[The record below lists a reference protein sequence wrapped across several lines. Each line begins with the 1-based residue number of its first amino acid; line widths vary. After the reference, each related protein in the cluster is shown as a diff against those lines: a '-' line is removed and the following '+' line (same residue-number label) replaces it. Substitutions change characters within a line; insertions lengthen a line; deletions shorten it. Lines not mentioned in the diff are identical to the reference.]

1 MAAVRARRLPDDLWQ
16 AICIANPNLW
26 RNSCNALVYPSNDD
40 LEYTYGDIGMSNTN
54 SVDVLTQ
61 RGLKLGHLRLLAALG
76 ETRQIGLAAG
86 RVGVSQPAASRLLA
100 EVEQI
105 VGSPVHLRTG
115 RGITLTAVGEALAIR
130 AQRVQME
137 LRDAARDMAEIVAGG
152 AGHVRIGA
160 VTGPALDRV
169 LPALRTVRLAQP
181 QVTVEVIVATSDIL
195 CQQLLSGRI
204 DFAIGRLPDG
214 PERHL
219 LDIVPIAAEPVT
231 LVVRRGHPLDRG
243 RAIAVI
249 DLLTYDWIMPGPE
262 SILCRAVLARLSDHK
277 MPHPPQR
284 LATASF
290 LLTLALLQQSNA
302 IAPLARAVADT
313 FASAPDAAYMQL
325 PIDLGI
331 EVPPFGLLTRSNMV
345 LTPVAQRL
353 AELILAMDTSLRV

>member
-1 MAAVRARRLPDDLWQ
+1 MSDLNRA
-16 AICIANPNLW
+16 
-26 RNSCNALVYPSNDD
+26 
-40 LEYTYGDIGMSNTN
+40 
-54 SVDVLTQ
+54 DVLLQ
-61 RGLKLGHLRLLAALG
+61 RGLKITHLRLLAALADTG
-76 ETRQIGLAAG
+76 QIGSAAIQI
-86 RVGVSQPAASRLLA
+86 GVTQPAASRLLA
-100 EVEQI
+100 EVEGI
-105 VGSPVHLRTG
+105 VGSPVHTRSG
-115 RGITLTAVGEALAIR
+115 RGVVLTAAGAALAAR
-130 AQRVQME
+130 ARRVQME
-137 LRDAARDMAEIVAGG
+137 LRDAAREMAEIVAGG

-169 LPALRTVRLAQP
+169 LPTLRTVRLAQP
-181 QVTVEVIVATSDIL
+181 QVTAEVIVATSDIL

-219 LDIVPIAAEPVT
+219 LQISLIAAEPVS

-243 RAIAVI
+243 RPIAKL
-249 DLLTYDWIMPGPE
+249 DLLTYDWVMPGPE
-262 SILCRAVLARLSDHK
+262 SILCKAVLARLSDLG
-277 MPHPPQR
+277 MSHPPQR

-313 FASAPDAAYMQL
+313 FAHSPEAAYMQL

-331 EVPPFGLLTRSNMV
+331 EVPPFGLVTRRNMV

-353 AELILAMDTSLRV
+353 VELILTADQSGRL

>member
-1 MAAVRARRLPDDLWQ
+1 MPNH
-16 AICIANPNLW
+16 IC
-26 RNSCNALVYPSNDD
+26 V
-40 LEYTYGDIGMSNTN
+40 DI
-54 SVDVLTQ
+54 LTQ

-86 RVGVSQPAASRLLA
+86 KIGVSQPAASRLLA

-105 VGSPVHLRTG
+105 VGSPVHQRTG
-115 RGITLTAVGEALAIR
+115 RGITLTAVGDALAIR

-152 AGHVRIGA
+152 VGHVRIGA

-169 LPALRTVRLAQP
+169 LPALRTARLAQP
-181 QVTVEVIVATSDIL
+181 QVTVEVVVATSDIL
-195 CQQLLSGRI
+195 CQQLVSGRI
-204 DFAIGRLPDG
+204 DFALGRMPEG

-219 LDIVPIAAEPVT
+219 LSILPIAAEPVA
-231 LVVRRGHPLDRG
+231 LVVRRGHPLDREKVFE
-243 RAIAVI
+243 AM

-262 SILCRAVLARLSDHK
+262 SILCRAVLARLSEHR

-302 IAPLARAVADT
+302 IAPLSRAVADT
-313 FASAPDAAYMQL
+313 FAGAPDAAYMQL

-331 EVPPFGLLTRSNMV
+331 EVPPFGLLTRKNMV
-345 LTPVAQRL
+345 LTPVAQGLVDR
-353 AELILAMDTSLRV
+353 ILATDASLRA

>member
-1 MAAVRARRLPDDLWQ
+1 MSELNRA
-16 AICIANPNLW
+16 
-26 RNSCNALVYPSNDD
+26 
-40 LEYTYGDIGMSNTN
+40 
-54 SVDVLTQ
+54 DVLLQ

-76 ETRQIGLAAG
+76 ETRQISSAADKI
-86 RVGVSQPAASRLLA
+86 GVAQPAASRLLA
-100 EVEQI
+100 EVERI
-105 VGSPVHLRTG
+105 IGGPVHVRTG
-115 RGITLTAVGEALAIR
+115 RGITLTPVGEALAIR

-137 LRDAARDMAEIVAGG
+137 LRDAAREMAEIAAGG

-195 CQQLLSGRI
+195 CQQLLTGRV
-204 DFAIGRLPDG
+204 DFAIGRMPEG

-219 LDIVPIAAEPVT
+219 LQIVPIAAEPVS

-243 RAIAVI
+243 RPIAAM
-249 DLLTYDWIMPGPE
+249 DLLTYDWVMPGPE
-262 SILCRAVLARLSDHK
+262 SILCRAVLARLSAHG
-277 MPHPPQR
+277 MAHPPQR

-313 FASAPDAAYMQL
+313 FASAADAAFVQL

-331 EVPPFGLLTRSNMV
+331 EVPPFGLLTRQNMV

-353 AELILAMDTSLRV
+353 VELILAADPAGRS

>member
-1 MAAVRARRLPDDLWQ
+1 MSDLNRAD
-16 AICIANPNLW
+16 
-26 RNSCNALVYPSNDD
+26 AL
-40 LEYTYGDIGMSNTN
+40 L
-54 SVDVLTQ
+54 Q
-61 RGLKLGHLRLLAALG
+61 RGLKITHLRLLAALADTG
-76 ETRQIGLAAG
+76 QIGSAA
-86 RVGVSQPAASRLLA
+86 VQIGVTQPAASRLLA
-100 EVEQI
+100 EVEGI
-105 VGSPVHLRTG
+105 IGSPVHTRSG
-115 RGITLTAVGEALAIR
+115 RGIVLTAVGAALAAR
-130 AQRVQME
+130 ARRVQME
-137 LRDAARDMAEIVAGG
+137 LRDAAREMAEIAAGG

-169 LPALRTVRLAQP
+169 LPTLRTVRLAQP
-181 QVTVEVIVATSDIL
+181 QVTAEVIVATSDIL

-204 DFAIGRLPDG
+204 DFAIGRLPEG

-219 LDIVPIAAEPVT
+219 LQIIPIAAEPVS

-243 RAIAVI
+243 RAIEKL
-249 DLLTYDWIMPGPE
+249 DLLTYDWVMPGPE
-262 SILCRAVLARLSDHK
+262 SILCRAVLARLSDHR

-313 FASAPDAAYMQL
+313 FAHGPEAAYIQL

-331 EVPPFGLLTRSNMV
+331 EVPPFGLMTRKNMV

-353 AELILAMDTSLRV
+353 VELILAADQPLRL

>member
-1 MAAVRARRLPDDLWQ
+1 MSDVSGTD
-16 AICIANPNLW
+16 
-26 RNSCNALVYPSNDD
+26 ALA
-40 LEYTYGDIGMSNTN
+40 
-54 SVDVLTQ
+54 Q
-61 RGLKLGHLRLLAALG
+61 RGLKLVHLRLLAALG
-76 ETRQIGLAAG
+76 ETRQIGLAAS

-105 VGSPVHLRTG
+105 VRGPVHLRTG
-115 RGITLTAVGEALAIR
+115 RGITLTAVGEAMAIR

-137 LRDAARDMAEIVAGG
+137 LRDAARDMAEIAAGG

-204 DFAIGRLPDG
+204 DFAVGRLPEG
-214 PERHL
+214 PERNL
-219 LDIVPIAAEPVT
+219 LGIVPIAAEPVS

-243 RAIAVI
+243 RPFEAI

-262 SILCRAVLARLSDHK
+262 SVLCRAVLARLSVHR

-313 FASAPDAAYMQL
+313 FATAPDAAFIKL

-331 EVPPFGLLTRSNMV
+331 EVPPFGLLTRTNMV

-353 AELILAMDTSLRV
+353 AELILAMDTSARP

>member
-1 MAAVRARRLPDDLWQ
+1 MSDISGAD
-16 AICIANPNLW
+16 
-26 RNSCNALVYPSNDD
+26 ALA
-40 LEYTYGDIGMSNTN
+40 
-54 SVDVLTQ
+54 Q
-61 RGLKLGHLRLLAALG
+61 RGLKLVHLRLLAALG
-76 ETRQIGLAAG
+76 ETRQIGLAAS
-86 RVGVSQPAASRLLA
+86 RVGVSQSAASRLLA

-105 VGSPVHLRTG
+105 VGGPVHLRTG
-115 RGITLTAVGEALAIR
+115 RGITLTAVGEAMAIR

-137 LRDAARDMAEIVAGG
+137 LRDAARDMAEIAAGG

-204 DFAIGRLPDG
+204 DFAIGRLPEG
-214 PERHL
+214 PERNL
-219 LDIVPIAAEPVT
+219 LGIVPIAAEPVS

-243 RAIAVI
+243 RPFEAI

-262 SILCRAVLARLSDHK
+262 SVLCRAVLARLSEHR

-313 FASAPDAAYMQL
+313 FATAPDAAFIKL

-331 EVPPFGLLTRSNMV
+331 EVPPFGLLTRTNMV

-353 AELILAMDTSLRV
+353 AELILAMDTSKRA

>member
-1 MAAVRARRLPDDLWQ
+1 
-16 AICIANPNLW
+16 
-26 RNSCNALVYPSNDD
+26 
-40 LEYTYGDIGMSNTN
+40 MSDA
-54 SVDVLTQ
+54 SRDDVLLH
-61 RGLKLGHLRLLAALG
+61 RGLKISHLRLLAALG
-76 ETRQIGLAAG
+76 ETGQIGQAAG
-86 RVGVSQPAASRLLA
+86 RIGVTQPAASRLLA
-100 EVEQI
+100 EVEGI
-105 VGSPVHLRTG
+105 VGSPVHTRSG

-169 LPALRTVRLAQP
+169 LPSLRTVRLAQP

-204 DFAIGRLPDG
+204 DFAIGRLPEG
-214 PERHL
+214 SERHL
-219 LDIVPIAAEPVT
+219 LQIIPIAAEPVS

-243 RAIAVI
+243 RPIEKM
-249 DLLTYDWIMPGPE
+249 DLLTYDWVMPGPE
-262 SILCRAVLARLSDHK
+262 SILCRAVLARLSEHG
-277 MPHPPQR
+277 MTHPPQR

-313 FASAPDAAYMQL
+313 FARALDAAYIQL

-331 EVPPFGLLTRSNMV
+331 EVPPFGLMTRKNMV

-353 AELILAMDTSLRV
+353 VELILAADQPLRA

>member
-1 MAAVRARRLPDDLWQ
+1 MSDISGAD
-16 AICIANPNLW
+16 
-26 RNSCNALVYPSNDD
+26 ALA
-40 LEYTYGDIGMSNTN
+40 
-54 SVDVLTQ
+54 Q
-61 RGLKLGHLRLLAALG
+61 RGLKLVHLRLLAALG
-76 ETRQIGLAAG
+76 ETRQIGLAAS
-86 RVGVSQPAASRLLA
+86 RVGVSQSAASRLLA

-105 VGSPVHLRTG
+105 VGGPVHLRTG
-115 RGITLTAVGEALAIR
+115 RGITLTAVGEAMAIR

-137 LRDAARDMAEIVAGG
+137 LRDAARDMAEIAAGG

-204 DFAIGRLPDG
+204 DFAIGRLPEG
-214 PERHL
+214 PERNL
-219 LDIVPIAAEPVT
+219 LGIVPIAAEPVS

-243 RAIAVI
+243 RPFEAI

-262 SILCRAVLARLSDHK
+262 SVLCRAVLARLSEHR

-313 FASAPDAAYMQL
+313 FATAPDAAFIKL

-331 EVPPFGLLTRSNMV
+331 EVPPFGLLTRTNMV

-353 AELILAMDTSLRV
+353 AELILAMDTSTRA

>member
-1 MAAVRARRLPDDLWQ
+1 MSDVSGTD
-16 AICIANPNLW
+16 
-26 RNSCNALVYPSNDD
+26 ALA
-40 LEYTYGDIGMSNTN
+40 
-54 SVDVLTQ
+54 Q
-61 RGLKLGHLRLLAALG
+61 RGLKLVHLRLLAALG
-76 ETRQIGLAAG
+76 ETRQIGLAAS

-105 VGSPVHLRTG
+105 VGGPVHLRTG

-137 LRDAARDMAEIVAGG
+137 LRDAARDMAEIAAGG

-204 DFAIGRLPDG
+204 DFAIGRLPEG
-214 PERHL
+214 PERNL
-219 LDIVPIAAEPVT
+219 LGIVPIAAEPVS
-231 LVVRRGHPLDRG
+231 LVVRRDHPLDRG
-243 RAIAVI
+243 RPFEAI

-262 SILCRAVLARLSDHK
+262 SVLCRAVLARLSVHR

-313 FASAPDAAYMQL
+313 FATAPDAAFIKL

-331 EVPPFGLLTRSNMV
+331 EVPPFGLLTRTNMV

-353 AELILAMDTSLRV
+353 AELILAMDTSARP

>member
-1 MAAVRARRLPDDLWQ
+1 M
-16 AICIANPNLW
+16 PNRHGVHSL
-26 RNSCNALVYPSNDD
+26 AL
-40 LEYTYGDIGMSNTN
+40 
-54 SVDVLTQ
+54 

-76 ETRQIGLAAG
+76 ETRQIGLAANK
-86 RVGVSQPAASRLLA
+86 VGVSQPAASRLLA

-105 VGSPVHLRTG
+105 VSSPVHLRIG
-115 RGITLTAVGEALAIR
+115 RGITLTAVGEALAVR

-137 LRDAARDMAEIVAGG
+137 LHDAAREMAEIVAGG

-169 LPALRTVRLAQP
+169 LPVLRTVRLSQP

-195 CQQLLSGRI
+195 CLQLLSGRI
-204 DFAIGRLPDG
+204 DFAIGRIAEG
-214 PERHL
+214 PERNL
-219 LDIVPIAAEPVT
+219 LEILPIAAEPVA
-231 LVVRRGHPLDRG
+231 LVVRRGHPLDRDRPFG
-243 RAIAVI
+243 AI

-262 SILCRAVLARLSDHK
+262 SILCRAVLARLSEHK

-313 FASAPDAAYMQL
+313 FASAPDAAYIQL

-331 EVPPFGLLTRSNMV
+331 EVPPFGLLTRKNMV
-345 LTPVAQRL
+345 LTPVAERL
-353 AELILAMDTSLRV
+353 VELILAMDTTPLAIG

>member
-1 MAAVRARRLPDDLWQ
+1 
-16 AICIANPNLW
+16 
-26 RNSCNALVYPSNDD
+26 
-40 LEYTYGDIGMSNTN
+40 MSNLNRT
-54 SVDVLTQ
+54 DVLLQ

-76 ETRQIGLAAG
+76 ETRQISLAADKI
-86 RVGVSQPAASRLLA
+86 GVAQPAASRLLA

-105 VGSPVHLRTG
+105 IGSPVHMRTG
-115 RGITLTAVGEALAIR
+115 RGITLTPVGEALAIR

-137 LRDAARDMAEIVAGG
+137 LRDAAREMAEIAAGG

-195 CQQLLSGRI
+195 CQQLLTGRV
-204 DFAIGRLPDG
+204 DFAIGRMPEG
-214 PERHL
+214 QERHL
-219 LDIVPIAAEPVT
+219 LRIVPIAAEPVS

-243 RAIAVI
+243 RPIAAM
-249 DLLTYDWIMPGPE
+249 DLLTYDWVMPGPE
-262 SILCRAVLARLSDHK
+262 SILCRAVLARLSEHG

-284 LATASF
+284 LATVSF

-302 IAPLARAVADT
+302 IAPMARAVADT
-313 FASAPDAAYMQL
+313 FASAEDAAFVRL

-331 EVPPFGLLTRSNMV
+331 EVPPFGLLTRQNMV

-353 AELILAMDTSLRV
+353 VELILATDPAGRG

>member
-1 MAAVRARRLPDDLWQ
+1 
-16 AICIANPNLW
+16 
-26 RNSCNALVYPSNDD
+26 
-40 LEYTYGDIGMSNTN
+40 MSDA
-54 SVDVLTQ
+54 SRDDVLLH
-61 RGLKLGHLRLLAALG
+61 RGLKISHLRLLAALG
-76 ETRQIGLAAG
+76 ETGQIGQAAV
-86 RVGVSQPAASRLLA
+86 RIGVTQPAASRLLA
-100 EVEQI
+100 EVEGI
-105 VGSPVHLRTG
+105 VGSPVHTRSG

-169 LPALRTVRLAQP
+169 LPSLRTVRLAQP

-204 DFAIGRLPDG
+204 DFAIGRLPEG
-214 PERHL
+214 SERHL
-219 LDIVPIAAEPVT
+219 LQIIPIAAEPVS

-243 RAIAVI
+243 RPIEKM
-249 DLLTYDWIMPGPE
+249 DLLTYDWVMPGPE
-262 SILCRAVLARLSDHK
+262 SILCRAVLARLSEHG
-277 MPHPPQR
+277 MTHPPQR

-313 FASAPDAAYMQL
+313 FARALDAAYIQL

-331 EVPPFGLLTRSNMV
+331 EVPPFGLMTRKNMV

-353 AELILAMDTSLRV
+353 VELILAADQPLRA

>member
-1 MAAVRARRLPDDLWQ
+1 MHG
-16 AICIANPNLW
+16 
-26 RNSCNALVYPSNDD
+26 
-40 LEYTYGDIGMSNTN
+40 EFGMSNQDKA
-54 SVDVLTQ
+54 DVLSQ

-76 ETRQIGLAAG
+76 ETRQLGLAAA
-86 RVGVSQPAASRLLA
+86 RMGVAQPAASRLLA

-137 LRDAARDMAEIVAGG
+137 LHDAARDMAEIVAGG

-169 LPALRTVRLAQP
+169 LPSLRTVRLAQP

-214 PERHL
+214 VERHML
-219 LDIVPIAAEPVT
+219 QIILVASEPVS

-243 RAIAVI
+243 RPIEKL
-249 DLLTYDWIMPGPE
+249 DLLTYDWVMPGAD
-262 SILCRAVLARLSDHK
+262 SILCRAVLARLSEHG
-277 MPHPPQR
+277 MAHPPQR

-313 FASAPDAAYMQL
+313 FAGDADAAYIQL

-331 EVPPFGLLTRSNMV
+331 EVPPFGLITRKNMV

-353 AELILAMDTSLRV
+353 VELILAKDQSLRS

>member
-1 MAAVRARRLPDDLWQ
+1 M
-16 AICIANPNLW
+16 PNLN
-26 RNSCNALVYPSNDD
+26 RA
-40 LEYTYGDIGMSNTN
+40 
-54 SVDVLTQ
+54 DVLLQ

-76 ETRQIGLAAG
+76 ETRQISLAADKI
-86 RVGVSQPAASRLLA
+86 GVAQPAASRLLA

-105 VGSPVHLRTG
+105 IGSPVHVRTG
-115 RGITLTAVGEALAIR
+115 RGITLTPVGEALAIR

-137 LRDAARDMAEIVAGG
+137 LRDAAREMAEIAAGG

-195 CQQLLSGRI
+195 CQQLLTGRV
-204 DFAIGRLPDG
+204 DFAIGRMPEG

-219 LDIVPIAAEPVT
+219 LQIVPIAAEPVS

-243 RAIAVI
+243 RPIAAM
-249 DLLTYDWIMPGPE
+249 DLLTYDWVMPGPE
-262 SILCRAVLARLSDHK
+262 SILCRAVLARLSAHG
-277 MPHPPQR
+277 MSHPPQR
-284 LATASF
+284 LSTASF

-302 IAPLARAVADT
+302 VAPLARAVADT
-313 FASAPDAAYMQL
+313 FASAADAAFVRL

-331 EVPPFGLLTRSNMV
+331 EVPPFGLLTRQNMV

-353 AELILAMDTSLRV
+353 VELILAADPAGRG

>member
-1 MAAVRARRLPDDLWQ
+1 MQDL
-16 AICIANPNLW
+16 N
-26 RNSCNALVYPSNDD
+26 RTDAL
-40 LEYTYGDIGMSNTN
+40 LH
-54 SVDVLTQ
+54 
-61 RGLKLGHLRLLAALG
+61 RGLKISHLRLLAALG
-76 ETRQIGLAAG
+76 ETGQIGQAATQI
-86 RVGVSQPAASRLLA
+86 GVTQPAASRLLS
-100 EVEQI
+100 EVEGI
-105 VGSPVHLRTG
+105 VGSPVHLRNG
-115 RGITLTAVGEALAIR
+115 RGIALTAVGLALAVR

-137 LRDAARDMAEIVAGG
+137 LRDAAREMVEIAAGG

-169 LPALRTVRLAQP
+169 LPTLRTVRFSQP
-181 QVTVEVIVATSDIL
+181 QVTAEVIVGTSDIL

-204 DFAIGRLPDG
+204 DFAIGRLPEG

-219 LDIVPIAAEPVT
+219 LQIIPIASEPVS

-243 RAIAVI
+243 RPIEKM
-249 DLLTYDWIMPGPE
+249 DLLSFDWVMPGPE
-262 SILCRAVLARLSDHK
+262 SILCRAVLARLSEHG

-313 FASAPDAAYMQL
+313 FAGTADAAYMQL

-331 EVPPFGLLTRSNMV
+331 EVPPFGLITRKNMV

-353 AELILAMDTSLRV
+353 VALIFAADQTVRG

>member
-1 MAAVRARRLPDDLWQ
+1 
-16 AICIANPNLW
+16 
-26 RNSCNALVYPSNDD
+26 
-40 LEYTYGDIGMSNTN
+40 MSDA
-54 SVDVLTQ
+54 SRDDVLLH
-61 RGLKLGHLRLLAALG
+61 RGLKISHLRLLAALG
-76 ETRQIGLAAG
+76 ETGQIGQAAV
-86 RVGVSQPAASRLLA
+86 RIGVTQPAASRLLA
-100 EVEQI
+100 EVEGI
-105 VGSPVHLRTG
+105 VGSPVHTRSG

-169 LPALRTVRLAQP
+169 LPSLRTVRLAQP

-204 DFAIGRLPDG
+204 DFAIGRLPEG
-214 PERHL
+214 SERHL
-219 LDIVPIAAEPVT
+219 LQIIPIAAEPVS

-243 RAIAVI
+243 RPIKKM
-249 DLLTYDWIMPGPE
+249 DLLTYDWVMPGPE
-262 SILCRAVLARLSDHK
+262 SILCRAVLARLSEHG
-277 MPHPPQR
+277 MTHPPQR

-313 FASAPDAAYMQL
+313 FARALDAAYIQL

-331 EVPPFGLLTRSNMV
+331 EVPPFGLMTRKNMV

-353 AELILAMDTSLRV
+353 VELILAADQPLRA

>member
-1 MAAVRARRLPDDLWQ
+1 
-16 AICIANPNLW
+16 
-26 RNSCNALVYPSNDD
+26 
-40 LEYTYGDIGMSNTN
+40 MSDA
-54 SVDVLTQ
+54 SRDDVLLH
-61 RGLKLGHLRLLAALG
+61 RGLKISHLRLLAALG
-76 ETRQIGLAAG
+76 ETGQIGQAAG
-86 RVGVSQPAASRLLA
+86 RIGVTQPAASRLLA
-100 EVEQI
+100 EVEGI
-105 VGSPVHLRTG
+105 VGSPVHTRSG

-169 LPALRTVRLAQP
+169 LPSLRTMRLAQP

-204 DFAIGRLPDG
+204 DFAIGRLPEG
-214 PERHL
+214 SERHL
-219 LDIVPIAAEPVT
+219 LQIIPIAAEPVS

-243 RAIAVI
+243 RPIEKM
-249 DLLTYDWIMPGPE
+249 DLLTYDWVMPGPE
-262 SILCRAVLARLSDHK
+262 SILCRAVLARLSEHG
-277 MPHPPQR
+277 MTHPPQR

-313 FASAPDAAYMQL
+313 FARALDATYIQL

-331 EVPPFGLLTRSNMV
+331 EVPPFGLMTRKNMV

-353 AELILAMDTSLRV
+353 VELILAADQPLRA